1 MTPSTGAEDL
11 YNQIQIDDMDRK
23 SPTEIANFINT
34 AFLDPM
40 KIYQPLASLSPYDPN
55 DSVLQLDELD
65 VYKVL
70 ASLNPRKASG
80 PDGVSNWVLNEYA
93 EILAQPVCS
102 ILNSSFN
109 EQQLPISWK
118 TADIVPIIKS
128 KPVTEICKHLRP
140 VSLTPALS
148 KVAEEF
154 VVSKHI
160 GPAILCQI
168 DPNQFGV
175 IPKSSTSMAAISMI
189 HNWSQST
196 DGSGA
201 AVRIVLFDYKKAF
214 DLIDHGILAEKIS
227 RLPIPKAVVRWTIDF
242 LQDRKQRVKLAND
255 CVSEWGDDQAGGP
268 QGTKLGPWLFLLMI
282 NDLKITEVSTW
293 KYVDDTTVSEVV
305 KKGDTS
311 KAQDAVSTVENW
323 SSSNGLHLNAD
334 KCKELQIDFKTT
346 KQSFDPLTVNGKKLP
361 VVKNAKI
368 LGLTTSSNLKWTII
382 LTKS

>member
-1 MTPSTGAEDL
+1 MIVTLQT
-11 YNQIQIDDMDRK
+11 
-23 SPTEIANFINT
+23 
-34 AFLDPM
+34 
-40 KIYQPLASLSPYDPN
+40 
-55 DSVLQLDELD
+55 SVLQLNELD

-102 ILNSSFN
+102 TLNSSFN

-118 TADIVPIIKS
+118 TADIAPIIKS

-140 VSLTPALS
+140 ISLTPALS

-160 GPAILCQI
+160 GPVILCQI

-227 RLPIPKAVVRWTIDF
+227 RLPIPKAFVRWTIDF

-255 CVSEWGDDQAGGP
+255 CVLEWGDVPAGVP
-268 QGTKLGPWLFLLMI
+268 QGTKLVPWLFLLMI

-293 KYVDDTTVSEVV
+293 KYVDDSTVSEVV

-311 KAQDAVSTVENW
+311 KA
-323 SSSNGLHLNAD
+323 
-334 KCKELQIDFKTT
+334 
-346 KQSFDPLTVNGKKLP
+346 
-361 VVKNAKI
+361 
-368 LGLTTSSNLKWTII
+368 
-382 LTKS
+382 